1 MIFDKQT
8 LRTQASFAA
17 GIAELGGYPMLVDG
31 SLADIGVRE
40 SVEDVARVLG
50 RQASVIVWR
59 TYEQARLEAM
69 AEHAGVPVVNALTDD
84 FHPCQLLADLLTIR
98 EHKAELA
105 GLTVAFLGDGACN
118 WRQLLA
124 AGRRDRRHARPDQ
137 LARGLHAVRRDGG
150 RGVGHRG
157 DDRGLGRARA
167 RSARRRRGADVVVTD
182 TWISMGKEE
191 EAAARAEVFGPYSVT
206 EELFDEARPDAI
218 VMHCL
223 PAYRGKEI
231 DAAVLDGPAERR
243 LGRGGEPPA
252 RPEGGPHLAARR
264 RHDAPRTPR
273 CARPPRTP
281 GTSASSSWSPSTRC
295 APRPSSPTCSPRAAC
310 GSPRRPCRGTSS
322 SSTRS
327 RSGPRPAAW
336 STPYPPRAA
345 TGARPR
351 PASRAAAPTAWP
363 GCAASCW

>member
-1 MIFDKQT
+1 MTRHFLRDDDLTPAEQARVLDLAAELKHKPYDSKPLQGPRTVAMIFDKQT

-17 GIAELGGYPMLVDG
+17 GIAELGGFPLTVDG
-31 SLADIGVRE
+31 SLAGIGVRE

-59 TYEQARLEAM
+59 TYQQAHLEAM

-118 WRQLLA
+118 VGNSWLLA
-124 AGRRDRRHARPDQ
+124 GATAGMHVRISSPEGYAPSAEMVQAAASIAATTGGSAVLQPDPHA
-137 LARGLHAVRRDGG
+137 AV
-150 RGVGHRG
+150 
-157 DDRGLGRARA
+157 A
-167 RSARRRRGADVVVTD
+167 GADVVVTD

-206 EELFDEARPDAI
+206 EELFDEAKPDAI

-231 DAAVLDGPAERR
+231 DAAVLDGPQSVVWDEAEN
-243 LGRGGEPPA
+243 
-252 RPEGGPHLAARR
+252 R
-264 RHDAPRTPR
+264 RHAQKAILTWLLEE
-273 CARPPRTP
+273 T
-281 GTSASSSWSPSTRC
+281 
-295 APRPSSPTCSPRAAC
+295 
-310 GSPRRPCRGTSS
+310 
-322 SSTRS
+322 
-327 RSGPRPAAW
+327 
-336 STPYPPRAA
+336 
-345 TGARPR
+345 
-351 PASRAAAPTAWP
+351 
-363 GCAASCW
+363 

>member
-1 MIFDKQT
+1 MTRHFLRDDDLSPAEQARLLDLAAELKHKPYDSKPLIGPKTVAMIFDKQT

-59 TYEQARLEAM
+59 TYGQARLEAM

-118 WRQLLA
+118 VGNSWLLA
-124 AGRRDRRHARPDQ
+124 GATAGMHVRISSPEGYTPSAEMVDAASAIAATTGGSAVLEPDPHA
-137 LARGLHAVRRDGG
+137 AV
-150 RGVGHRG
+150 
-157 DDRGLGRARA
+157 A
-167 RSARRRRGADVVVTD
+167 GADVVVTD

-191 EAAARAEVFGPYSVT
+191 EAAARAEVFAPYSVT
-206 EELFDEARPDAI
+206 EALFDEARPDAI
-218 VMHCL
+218 VLHCL

-231 DAAVLDGPAERR
+231 DAAVIDGPQSVVWDEAEN
-243 LGRGGEPPA
+243 
-252 RPEGGPHLAARR
+252 R
-264 RHDAPRTPR
+264 RHAQKAVLTWLLEE
-273 CARPPRTP
+273 T
-281 GTSASSSWSPSTRC
+281 
-295 APRPSSPTCSPRAAC
+295 
-310 GSPRRPCRGTSS
+310 
-322 SSTRS
+322 
-327 RSGPRPAAW
+327 
-336 STPYPPRAA
+336 
-345 TGARPR
+345 
-351 PASRAAAPTAWP
+351 
-363 GCAASCW
+363 